1 MRGFL
6 KKGTAEMP
14 IDRTNPASYP
24 PNIQAILKRPAPAA
38 TLLGQEILEIDI
50 QKGWVRVAYT
60 ASESLANRF
69 GALHGGMT
77 AAMMDDFV
85 SLAAGL
91 TVDWGQIT
99 PTLEMKV
106 SYIRQGKPS
115 LRLIAEARTIRRG
128 SSVAFLEAELRDP
141 EGALVA
147 TASSTIAI
155 TGMKKP
161 AS

>member
-1 MRGFL
+1 
-6 KKGTAEMP
+6 MP
-14 IDRTNPASYP
+14 IDKNNPAAYP

-38 TLLGQEILEIDI
+38 VLLGQELLEVDV
-50 QKGWVRVAYT
+50 QKGWVQVAY
-60 ASESLANRF
+60 SVSQPLANRF
-69 GALHGGMT
+69 GAMHGGMT
-77 AAMMDDFV
+77 AAMMDDV
-85 SLAAGL
+85 ISLAAGL
-91 TVDWGQIT
+91 SVDWGQIT

-106 SYIRQGKPS
+106 SYIRQGKLGS
-115 LRLIAEARTIRRG
+115 RLIAEARTVRRG
-128 SSVAFLEAELRDP
+128 SSISFLEAELRDA

>member
-1 MRGFL
+1 
-6 KKGTAEMP
+6 MP
-14 IDRTNPASYP
+14 IDRNNAAAYP

-38 TLLGQEILEIDI
+38 VLLGQELLDVDVH
-50 QKGWVRVAYT
+50 KGWVQVAYT
-60 ASESLANRF
+60 VSQPLANRF
-69 GALHGGMT
+69 GAMHGGMT
-77 AAMMDDFV
+77 AAMMDDV
-85 SLAAGL
+85 ISLAAGL
-91 TVDWGQIT
+91 SVDWGQIT

-106 SYIRQGKPS
+106 SYIRQGKLGS
-115 LRLIAEARTIRRG
+115 RLIAEARTIRRG
-128 SSVAFLEAELRDP
+128 SSVSFLEAELRDA